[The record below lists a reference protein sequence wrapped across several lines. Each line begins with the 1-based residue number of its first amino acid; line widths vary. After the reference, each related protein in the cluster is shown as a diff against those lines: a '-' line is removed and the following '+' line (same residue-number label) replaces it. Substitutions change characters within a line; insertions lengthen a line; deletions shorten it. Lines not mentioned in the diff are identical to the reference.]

1 MVRLAAEANRNLTGV
16 EAREKGNLSGSV
28 ISAYIAAGGGFLIAA
43 WVVLMMAAEQG
54 ARVFTDTWLGFW
66 ASNAFHQNVWFY
78 IGIYAALGITYSL
91 ITFAR

>member
-28 ISAYIAAGGGFLIAA
+28 IAAYIAAGGGILIAA
-43 WVVLMMAAEQG
+43 LLVFMMAAEQG

-66 ASNAFHQNVWFY
+66 ASNAFHQGVWFY
-78 IGIYAALGITYSL
+78 IGVYAALGITYSL